1 LKEDILH
8 FRVRYGETDQM
19 GVVYYG
25 NYAQYFEMGRTEW
38 LRKLGVSYR
47 WMEKNGIM
55 LPVTELQIKYL
66 KSATYDEVLR
76 IETKLVKLPRIRIT
90 FDYNI
95 YNEKNELLTTGTTT
109 LVFID
114 KTTGKPI
121 LAPEY
126 ILEKLRE
133 EF

>member
-1 LKEDILH
+1 MKTDILH

-38 LRKLGVSYR
+38 LRKLGISYR
-47 WMEKNGIM
+47 WMEENGIM
-55 LPVTELQIKYL
+55 LPVTELQVKYH
-66 KSATYDEVLR
+66 KSATYDDVLR
-76 IETKLVKLPRIRIT
+76 VETSLLKLPGIRIS
-90 FDYNI
+90 FDYKI
-95 YNEKNELLTTGTTT
+95 FNENDELLTSGMTT

-114 KTTGKPI
+114 KKTGKPI